1 MAQVLIPQ
9 VFEMSLG
16 TFFFLSYQVIKN
28 KKKRGK
34 LYLVHKYR
42 QGHEITSCPRW
53 CTLAGLLDLSPKS
66 IWHRYVYNKLLLL
79 RRLQEP
85 Q

>member
-16 TFFFLSYQVIKN
+16 TFFLSFLPGD
-28 KKKRGK
+28 KKIRKREK

-42 QGHEITSCPRW
+42 QGHEITSCPR
-53 CTLAGLLDLSPKS
+53 CYTLHNGRFA
-66 IWHRYVYNKLLLL
+66 
-79 RRLQEP
+79 
-85 Q
+85 